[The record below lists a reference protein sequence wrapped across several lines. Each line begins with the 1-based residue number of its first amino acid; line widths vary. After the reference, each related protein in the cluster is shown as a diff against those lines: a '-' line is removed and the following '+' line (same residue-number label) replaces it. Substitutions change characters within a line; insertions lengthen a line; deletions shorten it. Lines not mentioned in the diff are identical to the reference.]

1 MLLYN
6 VQYLVCQGFSVDE
19 MSKIALYFE
28 EGITAIMA
36 YCKRQKKSESRLAGS
51 IQATE
56 SRQVLCGE
64 LVTFP
69 PSILIM
75 ATRDPSPLR
84 SNEETG
90 QTGDVAET
98 A

>member
-1 MLLYN
+1 M
-6 VQYLVCQGFSVDE
+6 QYLVCQGFSVDE
-19 MSKIALYFE
+19 MSKVALYLE

-36 YCKRQKKSESRLAGS
+36 YCNDRRSQSRDS
-51 IQATE
+51 QAQFKQRK

-69 PSILIM
+69 PSISIM

-84 SNEETG
+84 SNEEAG